1 MIMKLPYYESVV
13 VKPEKITAY
22 LLSEAHPSGRHKAR
36 FFMRVGFSL
45 SNWQKLSRA
54 LVKHAEEHEVAGV
67 EPSPFGLRYIIEGNI
82 ASPDMRNPRI
92 RSVWFIETESVI
104 PYFVTAYPLEG
115 K

>member
-1 MIMKLPYYESVV
+1 M
-13 VKPEKITAY
+13 Y
-22 LLSEAHPSGRHKAR
+22 LLSEAHPNGRHKAR
-36 FFMRVGFSL
+36 FFTRVGFSL
-45 SNWQKLSRA
+45 NNWQQLSRA